1 MENNELQKIWKN
13 IDSEIDLKTTGQLNQ
28 LLDNKIRKTINK
40 FFFILSI
47 DIVVSFGLI
56 VFLIVTAL
64 NRQDDIF
71 YLINNSILFFITFS
85 ALIISLFSLNKL
97 NRNQCNL
104 SLKDWLEQRI
114 NLLSRWLL
122 GKYSKLYIV
131 IIPILLVMINI
142 SIHVYYEYKPFVEVM
157 KSEESIIGLIVGL
170 LVGLFVSYFAIN
182 KIRKYQIKNLE
193 FLKELYSHLCNE
205 SRLSTTI

>member
-47 DIVVSFGLI
+47 DIIVSFGLI

-71 YLINNSILFFITFS
+71 YLINNSILFLITFS

-114 NLLSRWLL
+114 NLLSKWLL

-157 KSEESIIGLIVGL
+157 KSEESIIGLIVGF
-170 LVGLFVSYFAIN
+170 LVGLFVSYYAIN

-193 FLKELYSHLCNE
+193 FLRELHTQLTFNSE
-205 SRLSTTI
+205 SI

>member
-47 DIVVSFGLI
+47 DIIVSFGLI

-71 YLINNSILFFITFS
+71 YLINNSILFLITFS

-97 NRNQCNL
+97 NRNQCNF

-157 KSEESIIGLIVGL
+157 KSEESIIGLIVGF
-170 LVGLFVSYFAIN
+170 LVGLFVSYYAIN

-193 FLKELYSHLCNE
+193 FLRELHTQLTFNSE
-205 SRLSTTI
+205 SI

>member
-47 DIVVSFGLI
+47 DIIVSFGLI

-71 YLINNSILFFITFS
+71 YLINNSILILITFS

-97 NRNQCNL
+97 NRNRCSL

-114 NLLSRWLL
+114 NLLSKWLL

-157 KSEESIIGLIVGL
+157 KSEESIIGLIVGF

-193 FLKELYSHLCNE
+193 FLKELHTQLTFNSE
-205 SRLSTTI
+205 SI

>member
-28 LLDNKIRKTINK
+28 LLDNKIRKTFNK
-40 FFFILSI
+40 FFLILSI
-47 DIVVSFGLI
+47 DIIVSFGLI

-64 NRQDDIF
+64 NRQDDLF
-71 YLINNSILFFITFS
+71 YLINNTILFLITFS
-85 ALIISLFSLNKL
+85 ALIISIFSLNKL

-104 SLKDWLEQRI
+104 SLKDWLEKRI
-114 NLLSRWLL
+114 NLLSKWLL

-142 SIHVYYEYKPFVEVM
+142 SIHVYYEYKPFVEAM
-157 KSEESIIGLIVGL
+157 KSEESIIGLIVGF
-170 LVGLFVSYFAIN
+170 LVGLFVSYYAIN

-193 FLKELYSHLCNE
+193 FLKELYTQLTFNNE
-205 SRLSTTI
+205 SI

>member
-47 DIVVSFGLI
+47 DIIVSFGLI

-71 YLINNSILFFITFS
+71 YLINNSILILITFS

-114 NLLSRWLL
+114 NLLSKWLL

-131 IIPILLVMINI
+131 ILPILLVMINI

-157 KSEESIIGLIVGL
+157 KSEESIMGLIVGF
-170 LVGLFVSYFAIN
+170 LVGLFVSYYAIN

-193 FLKELYSHLCNE
+193 FLKELHTQLTFNSE
-205 SRLSTTI
+205 SI

>member
-47 DIVVSFGLI
+47 DIIVSFGLI

-71 YLINNSILFFITFS
+71 YLINNSILILITFS

-114 NLLSRWLL
+114 NLLSKWLL

-157 KSEESIIGLIVGL
+157 KSEESIIGLIVGF

-193 FLKELYSHLCNE
+193 FLKELHTQLTFNSE
-205 SRLSTTI
+205 SI

>member
-47 DIVVSFGLI
+47 DIIVSFGLI

-71 YLINNSILFFITFS
+71 YLINNSILILITFS

-97 NRNQCNL
+97 NRNQCSL

-114 NLLSRWLL
+114 NLLSKWLL

-157 KSEESIIGLIVGL
+157 KSEESIIGLIVGF

-193 FLKELYSHLCNE
+193 FLKELHTQLTFNSE
-205 SRLSTTI
+205 SI

>member
-1 MENNELQKIWKN
+1 LQKIWKN

-47 DIVVSFGLI
+47 DIIVSFGLI

-71 YLINNSILFFITFS
+71 YLINNSILILITFS

-97 NRNQCNL
+97 NRNQCSL

-114 NLLSRWLL
+114 NLLSKWLL

-157 KSEESIIGLIVGL
+157 KSEESIIGLIVGF

-182 KIRKYQIKNLE
+182 KIRKYQIKNLD
-193 FLKELYSHLCNE
+193 FLKELHTQLTFNSE
-205 SRLSTTI
+205 SI

>member
-47 DIVVSFGLI
+47 DIIVSFGLI

-71 YLINNSILFFITFS
+71 YLINNSILFLITFS

-157 KSEESIIGLIVGL
+157 KSEESIIGLIVGF
-170 LVGLFVSYFAIN
+170 LVGFFVSYFAIN

-193 FLKELYSHLCNE
+193 FLKELHTQLTFNSE
-205 SRLSTTI
+205 SI

>member
-13 IDSEIDLKTTGQLNQ
+13 IDSEIDLKTTEQLNQ

-47 DIVVSFGLI
+47 DIIVSFGLI

-71 YLINNSILFFITFS
+71 YLINNSILFLITFS

-157 KSEESIIGLIVGL
+157 KSEESIIGLIVGF
-170 LVGLFVSYFAIN
+170 LVGLFFSYFAIN

-193 FLKELYSHLCNE
+193 FLKELHAQLTFNSE
-205 SRLSTTI
+205 SI

>member
-47 DIVVSFGLI
+47 DIIVSFGLI

-71 YLINNSILFFITFS
+71 YLINNSILFLITFS

-114 NLLSRWLL
+114 NLLSIWLL

-142 SIHVYYEYKPFVEVM
+142 SIHVYYEYKPFVDVM
-157 KSEESIIGLIVGL
+157 KSAESIIGLIVGF

-193 FLKELYSHLCNE
+193 FLKELHTQLTSNNE
-205 SRLSTTI
+205 SI

>member
-1 MENNELQKIWKN
+1 MENTELQRIWKN
-13 IDSEIDLKTTGQLNQ
+13 IDSEIGLKTTDELNQ
-28 LLDNKIRKTINK
+28 LLNNKIRKTINK
-40 FFFILSI
+40 FFVILSI
-47 DIVVSFGLI
+47 DIIVSAGLI

-71 YLINNSILFFITFS
+71 YLINNSILFLITFS

-104 SLKDWLEQRI
+104 SLKDWMEQRI
-114 NLLSRWLL
+114 KMLSGWLL
-122 GKYSKLYIV
+122 GKYSKLYLV
-131 IIPILLVMINI
+131 LIPLLLVMINI

-157 KSEESIIGLIVGL
+157 KSEESIIGLIAGF
-170 LVGLFVSYFAIN
+170 LVGLFVSYYAIN

-193 FLKELYSHLCNE
+193 FLKELHAQLTINIE
-205 SRLSTTI
+205 SI

>member
-47 DIVVSFGLI
+47 DIIVSFGLI

-71 YLINNSILFFITFS
+71 YLINNSILILITFS

-114 NLLSRWLL
+114 NLLSKWLL

-157 KSEESIIGLIVGL
+157 KSEESIIGLIVGF
-170 LVGLFVSYFAIN
+170 LVGLFVSYYAIN

-193 FLKELYSHLCNE
+193 FLRELHTQLTFNSE
-205 SRLSTTI
+205 SI

>member
-47 DIVVSFGLI
+47 DIIVSFGLI

-71 YLINNSILFFITFS
+71 YLINNSILILITFS

-97 NRNQCNL
+97 NRNQCSL

-114 NLLSRWLL
+114 NLLSKWLL

-157 KSEESIIGLIVGL
+157 KSEESIIGLIVGF

-182 KIRKYQIKNLE
+182 KIRKYQIKNLD
-193 FLKELYSHLCNE
+193 FLKELHTQLTFNSE
-205 SRLSTTI
+205 SI